1 MVKESTKGS
10 GENWLIEGKREVWW
24 GGGYLKSIEIE
35 KCCTKLKEV

>member
-24 GGGYLKSIEIE
+24 GGVFKIY
-35 KCCTKLKEV
+35 